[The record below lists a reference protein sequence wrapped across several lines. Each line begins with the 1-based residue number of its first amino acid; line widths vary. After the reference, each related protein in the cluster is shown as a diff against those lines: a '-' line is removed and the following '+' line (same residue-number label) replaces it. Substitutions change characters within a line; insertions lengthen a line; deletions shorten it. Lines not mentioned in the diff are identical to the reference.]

1 MAEKK
6 RGIVGG
12 GTGYL
17 SLMMIFVVIS
27 VSILAALSFSAATNE
42 KKYSEKSAEYTAA
55 YYQADYNGKLLL
67 SEILTVTEGYMSLDD
82 FMLASDLEAMGV
94 ELRESRPDRLTVS
107 WREEINE
114 RQSIAVEVEIF
125 RGYHKITRWQTV
137 STAEENDGKLNV
149 WTGE

>member
-6 RGIVGG
+6 KGIIGG

-27 VSILAALSFSAATNE
+27 VSILAALSFSAASNE

-55 YYQADYNGKLLL
+55 YYRADYNGKLFL
-67 SEILTVTEGYMSLDD
+67 SEIISAAEGYEALDD
-82 FMLASDLEAMGV
+82 FMFASELEAMGA
-94 ELRESRPDRLTVS
+94 ELKEVRPDRLKVS
-107 WREEINE
+107 RLQEINE
-114 RQSIAVEVEIF
+114 RQSIAIEAEIF
-125 RGYHKITRWQTV
+125 KGYHKITRWQTV
-137 STAEENDGKLNV
+137 STAEEQDETLDV

>member
-6 RGIVGG
+6 RGILGG

-27 VSILAALSFSAATNE
+27 VSILAALSFSAASNE

-55 YYQADYNGKLLL
+55 YYQADYNGKLRL
-67 SEILTVTEGYMSLDD
+67 SEMLTVTEGYMSFDD
-82 FMLASDLEAMGV
+82 FMLASDLEAMGA
-94 ELRESRPDRLTVS
+94 ELSGARPDRLTVS
-107 WREEINE
+107 WTEEINE

-125 RGYHKITRWQTV
+125 RDGHRIKRWQTV
-137 STAEENDGKLNV
+137 STAEESDGRLNV

>member
-6 RGIVGG
+6 KGIIGG

-27 VSILAALSFSAATNE
+27 VSILAALSFSAASNE

-55 YYQADYNGKLLL
+55 YYRADYNGKLFL
-67 SEILTVTEGYMSLDD
+67 SEIISAAEGYEALDD
-82 FMLASDLEAMGV
+82 FMLTSELEAMGA
-94 ELRESRPDRLTVS
+94 ELKEVRPDRLKVS
-107 WREEINE
+107 RLQEINE
-114 RQSIAVEVEIF
+114 RQSIAIEAEIF
-125 RGYHKITRWQTV
+125 KGYHKITRWQTV
-137 STAEENDGKLNV
+137 STAEEQDETLDV